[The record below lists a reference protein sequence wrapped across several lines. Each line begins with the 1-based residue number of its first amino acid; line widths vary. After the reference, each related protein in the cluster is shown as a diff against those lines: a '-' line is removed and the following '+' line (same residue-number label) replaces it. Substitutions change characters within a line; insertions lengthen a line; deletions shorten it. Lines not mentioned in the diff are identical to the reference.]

1 MHKKANVRVCDIGR
15 RFLVLRWTDPE
26 TGAIR
31 QKSAETNSPKEAERL
46 AGKIEA
52 DVNAGIEVNPAKLPW
67 EYFRECFEE
76 DKFPLLATQ
85 AAYTYDAMFNN
96 VERIL
101 NPRYVNDITA
111 QRLARFQ
118 AELLKS
124 DKRLATIIT
133 YLKHLRAA
141 LNWAKDHE
149 MIDKVP
155 KFRLPKQPKGSKLM
169 RGRPITDEEFQRML
183 DVVSEVVGEEATES
197 WRFFLRGIWCSGLRL
212 SESLE
217 VYWDRQDKIQIVLD
231 GEFPMLR
238 ILAEL
243 EKGRC
248 DRLLPITPEFAALLE
263 QVPKANR
270 NGPLFFH
277 PSHGERW
284 KADWYSRLACRIGRK
299 AKVIV
304 DINPISGKEKFAG
317 LHDLRRSFGQRWA
330 QKALPQHL
338 MQLMRHESI
347 ETTLKYYV
355 GSDARI
361 VSQAIWGNEQ
371 PTS

>member
-1 MHKKANVRVCDIGR
+1 MRKKANVRVCEIGR

-31 QKSAETNSPKEAERL
+31 QKSAETNSMKEAERL

-52 DVNAGIEVNPAKLPW
+52 DVNAGIEVNPSKLPW

-183 DVVSEVVGEEATES
+183 DVVPEVVGEDATES

-243 EKGRC
+243 EKGRR
-248 DRLLPITPEFAALLE
+248 DRLLPITPDFAALLE
-263 QVPKANR
+263 QVPKSDR
-270 NGPLFFH
+270 VGPLFFT
-277 PSHGERW
+277 PKQGERW
-284 KADWYSRLACRIGRK
+284 KADWYSRLGCRIGRK
-299 AKVIV
+299 AQIV
-304 DINPISGKEKFAG
+304 VNEDPISRKKKYAG

-330 QKALPQHL
+330 QKILPQHL

-347 ETTLKYYV
+347 ETTLKFYA
-355 GSDARI
+355 GEDA
-361 VSQAIWGNEQ
+361 AL
-371 PTS
+371 TSKALWSTDFIP